1 MSGKQLGS
9 QTLLFSQPPRIISSA
24 TIAGP
29 KERDG
34 NLGTYIDNLVP
45 DPMMGEQTPEKAE
58 RKMLY
63 QACQDTLAKT
73 KLTEDDMDFFIGGD
87 LLNQIISSSFCA
99 RDLGIPFIGI
109 YGACSSMV
117 EGLALG
123 ALIVDGQYADAVLVA
138 TSSHYQASER
148 QFRYPVE
155 LNIQRK
161 GSNQWTVTG
170 AAAAVLGSRGEG
182 PKITHATFGR
192 VIDYGIK
199 SPDTMGAAMAPAAN
213 DTLCRHFEDT
223 NTSPGDYDLIL
234 TGDLGNMGQKLFVEL
249 AREAGRTL
257 GTKHMDV
264 GATIY
269 KSHQRA
275 GAGGSGCAC
284 AALGILGYA
293 IKEMCQGKY
302 RRVLA
307 VATGA
312 LFSPLSYQQGDSIG
326 GIAHAIVLDNS

>member
-1 MSGKQLGS
+1 MAEKQLGL
-9 QTLLFSQPPRIISSA
+9 QTLVFGRPPRIIGSA

-34 NLGTYIDNLVP
+34 NLGDYIDALLT
-45 DPMMGEQTPEKAE
+45 DSMMGEFTPEKAE

-63 QACQDTLAKT
+63 QAAQDALAKT
-73 KLTEDDMDFFIGGD
+73 TLTEDDMDYFIGGD

-117 EGLALG
+117 EGLGLG
-123 ALIVDGQYADAVLVA
+123 ALMIDGQYADAILVA

-155 LNIQRK
+155 LNVQHK
-161 GSNQWTVTG
+161 GTNQWTVTG
-170 AAAAVLGSRGEG
+170 AAAAVLSNQGEG

-192 VIDYGIK
+192 VIDFGIK
-199 SPDTMGAAMAPAAN
+199 SPDIMGAAMAPAAN
-213 DTLCRHFEDT
+213 DTLCRHFQDT
-223 NTSPGDYDLIL
+223 NSSPGDYDLIL
-234 TGDLGNMGQKLFVEL
+234 TGDLGNMGQQLFVDL
-249 AREAGRTL
+249 AKEAGYTL
-257 GTKHMDV
+257 GTKHKDV
-264 GATIY
+264 GASIY
-269 KSHQRA
+269 KPHQRT

-284 AALGILGYA
+284 VALGIMGYV
-293 IKEMCQGKY
+293 IKEMCQGRY

-307 VATGA
+307 LATGA
-312 LFSPLSYQQGDSIG
+312 LFSPLSYQQGESIG
-326 GIAHAIVLDNS
+326 GIAHAVVIDNN